1 MSGVSGEIQTPQ
13 YPLSFVSYD
22 ERITPICYRVLVERG
37 FLISAEFK
45 DFQMTESDRCNPNL
59 EVSHFIYLF
68 LK

>member
-13 YPLSFVSYD
+13 YPLSFINNG
-22 ERITPICYRVLVERG
+22 ETNPICYRVLVEHG